1 MLRRAPFL
9 SCVTDSGTYVHA
21 QSHPFLTLWTVVHQA
36 PLSLIPG
43 KSTGVGCHLV
53 LQGISPTQG
62 SNPCLPRLLHWQA
75 YSLPLAQPGSPVCL
89 YLYGCVCVCVCVCKR
104 RASWKPSTQESTC
117 NTGYTGYLGSV
128 TGSGRSPG
136 GGNVNPLQYFCLE
149 NPMDG
154 GAWWAIV
161 HGVRKSRTWLKWL
174 STHTHVYI

>member
-1 MLRRAPFL
+1 MCVHIETKCVCLCVHAHMQCCTQSL
-9 SCVTDSGTYVHA
+9 SCVLFFCNPMDC
-21 QSHPFLTLWTVVHQA
+21 
-36 PLSLIPG
+36 SLLLCPWNSPG
-43 KSTGVGCHLV
+43 KNTRVGFHFL
-53 LQGISPTQG
+53 LQRIFPTQG
-62 SNPCLPRLLHWQA
+62 SNPCLLCLLHWQA

-128 TGSGRSPG
+128 TGSGRSPE

-161 HGVRKSRTWLKWL
+161 HGVRKSRT
-174 STHTHVYI
+174 